1 MNIRDMNTVLWIASS
16 SISNTK
22 KNYIY
27 DLYNDKEELFYN
39 IVNYKL
45 NKLTLREM
53 EELIRSF
60 NKETISNI
68 IDKIK
73 EQGLRYVLYGEEH
86 YPKEF
91 YNIEEPPFII
101 FYKGD
106 LEVINER
113 SVSIVGS
120 RNCTYYGKEVTK
132 YIVKELSQY
141 NVNTVSG
148 GARGIDSI
156 AHLTSIE
163 NNSKT
168 LAVLGCGIDIVYPR
182 ENAKLFKDIEKNG
195 LVISEFLPGTPPI
208 NYNFPQRNR
217 IISALGEVVVV
228 IEGSNKS
235 GTLITASHA
244 LKQGKDVM
252 AVPGPIYSELSKGC
266 NKLIRDGA
274 YPFTEI
280 EDILS
285 LLKIHKNCRRL
296 QKENNK
302 SENNT
307 LKERIYNII
316 MNEPM
321 HIDTIIKI
329 TNIDIKVLY
338 ELLFEL
344 QFEERILALSGNFYV
359 KAI

>member
-1 MNIRDMNTVLWIASS
+1 MNITNTNTVLWIASS

-27 DLYNDKEELFYN
+27 DLYNDKEELLYN

-45 NKLTLREM
+45 NMLSLKEM

-60 NKETISNI
+60 NKENINAISQR
-68 IDKIK
+68 IK
-73 EQGLRYVLYGEEH
+73 EEELKYLLYGEED

-101 FYKGD
+101 FYKGSLD
-106 LEVINER
+106 IFKNKK
-113 SVSIVGS
+113 VSIVGA
-120 RNCTYYGKEVTK
+120 RNCTTYGKEVTK
-132 YIVKELSQY
+132 YIVKELSSY
-141 NVNTVSG
+141 NINTVSG
-148 GARGIDSI
+148 GARGIDTI

-163 NNSKT
+163 NKSKT
-168 LAVLGCGIDIVYPR
+168 LAVLGCGIDIIYPK
-182 ENAKLFKDIEKNG
+182 ENLRLFKDIEKNG
-195 LVISEFLPGTPPI
+195 LILSEFLPGTPPI

-217 IISALGEVVVV
+217 LISALGDIVII

-252 AVPGPIYSELSKGC
+252 AVPGPVYSELSKGC

-280 EDILS
+280 EDVLS
-285 LLKIHKNCRRL
+285 LLKINKNSNKL
-296 QKENNK
+296 KEENNK
-302 SENNT
+302 AENNT

-316 MNEPM
+316 RNEPM
-321 HIDTIIKI
+321 HIDTIVKI

-344 QFEERILALSGNFYV
+344 QFEERILALNGNFYV